1 MARALLKPDPD
12 NASIEELK
20 QVSRIGSSETATRCT
35 AIQMLLAGISR
46 QMVRDAL
53 LVSNR
58 ALRKWI
64 NCFNQ
69 AGVDG
74 LIVKKR
80 PGRMSII
87 TDQQAPELAQL
98 IDQPEKA
105 KREFWTAKAFHGYI
119 GETYQIQ
126 CSYETVVR
134 FFHKQGFALKTPQP
148 WPDMQDEQLRE
159 AFVLELQ
166 KLFEQP
172 DVDIWFADESGFEGD
187 PRPRKR
193 WDKKGRKTR
202 VTKNG
207 GHLRMNVIGMVCPR
221 SGEFFAIEASHSDS
235 ATYQAFLNEADR
247 QISFQRTTN
256 ILVMDNASWHK
267 RKSTDWHGWQPMYL
281 PPYSPDLNPIE
292 RIWLTMKAR
301 WFNNY
306 VCKNIE
312 KLIERLDQAILDVI
326 DNPETIKQTT
336 AIGTLF

>member
-1 MARALLKPDPD
+1 MARALLIPNPA
-12 NASIEELK
+12 NATIDELK
-20 QVSRIGSSETATRCT
+20 QVSRVGLIETATRCA
-35 AIQMLLAGISR
+35 AIQMLLAGASR
-46 QMVRDAL
+46 DLVCNAL
-53 LVSNR
+53 LVTNR

-64 NCFNQ
+64 NYFNQ
-69 AGVDG
+69 CGVDG

-80 PGRMSII
+80 PGRMAII
-87 TDQQAPELAQL
+87 NDQQATELAEL
-98 IDQPEKA
+98 IDQPQEA
-105 KREFWTAKAFHGYI
+105 NRTFWTAKAFHGYI
-119 GETYQIQ
+119 SNAYQIE

-148 WPDMQDEQLRE
+148 WPDKQDEQLRQ
-159 AFVLELQ
+159 AFLHELGQ
-166 KLFEQP
+166 LMGQP

-221 SGEFFAIEASHSDS
+221 TGQFFAIEASHSD
-235 ATYQAFLNEADR
+235 TVTFQAFLDEADKT
-247 QISFQRTTN
+247 ISFQRTTN
-256 ILVMDNASWHK
+256 VLILDNASWHR
-267 RKSTDWHGWQPMYL
+267 RKSITWHGWKPKYL

-292 RIWLTMKAR
+292 RIWLIMKDR

-306 VCKNIE
+306 VCKNE
-312 KLIERLDQAILDVI
+312 EQLLERLDQAILDVI
-326 DNPETIKQTT
+326 YNPESTQKTA